1 MAVAGV
7 SRKLSS
13 TSRSDIDFS
22 TIKFVFLD
30 RDGVINRNAS
40 DGAYVTSWEEMQ
52 LLPGV
57 EQAIAQLNQASRIV
71 IVVTNQRGVA
81 LGRLSE
87 SQLQSIHEKLTS
99 HLGSFGAR
107 IDAIYYCPHNVEQC
121 NCRKPKTG
129 LFDRAFHDFPGA
141 TGENSVV
148 IGDSDSDI
156 VAGESLGMKTI
167 LIRGLANSTE
177 ALRVQPSASGSSLL
191 EVVEKYLN

>member
-1 MAVAGV
+1 MNLPVAA
-7 SRKLSS
+7 RKA
-13 TSRSDIDFS
+13 DFS
-22 TIKFVFLD
+22 EVEYVFLD
-30 RDGVINRNAS
+30 RDGVINRKPPDS
-40 DGAYVTSWEEMQ
+40 EYFTSWDSTH

-57 EQAIAQLNQASRIV
+57 EEAIALLNGSLRRV
-71 IVVTNQRGVA
+71 IVVTNQRGIALGLLSEVA
-81 LGRLSE
+81 LRA
-87 SQLQSIHEKLTS
+87 IHEKLQS
-99 HLGSFGAR
+99 HLAAFGAHL
-107 IDAIYYCPHNVEQC
+107 DAIYYCPHDNREC